1 MIIKVQDKDER
12 FFPQN
17 TKSYQSK
24 TRHLHSTRRTIHI
37 GIHKISQKPES
48 TPLNVIHPFW
58 ITNQKS
64 TILNNMKWNSSKSD
78 NRRGPQGRI
87 EVK

>member
-12 FFPQN
+12 SFPQN

-64 TILNNMKWNSSKSD
+64 TILNNMSGTPLKAI
-78 NRRGPQGRI
+78 I
-87 EVK
+87 EEVHREE

>member
-12 FFPQN
+12 SFPQN

-48 TPLNVIHPFW
+48 TPLNVIHPF
-58 ITNQKS
+58 
-64 TILNNMKWNSSKSD
+64 
-78 NRRGPQGRI
+78 
-87 EVK
+87 